1 MKIEICIKTE
11 KEKEKEQEKEK
22 EVQAMFR
29 MVQTNLLNN
38 WEW

>member
-22 EVQAMFR
+22 DVQAMFR

-38 WEW
+38 